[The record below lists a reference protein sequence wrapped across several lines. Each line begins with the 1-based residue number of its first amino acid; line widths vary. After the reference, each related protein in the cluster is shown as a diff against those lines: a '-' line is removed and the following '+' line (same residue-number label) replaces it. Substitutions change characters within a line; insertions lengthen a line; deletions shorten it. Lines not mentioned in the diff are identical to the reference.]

1 MNAIETR
8 SFKDICTR
16 ICKLSNEDIW
26 DAMLGVSDEFS
37 LSENDSVIC
46 ASILGTIMQ
55 LKDEMRLTEVTEGY
69 VPRIADKMETL
80 EKLKSVS
87 GSGKFNTLLLKEL
100 IELLKYVDR
109 AQMAVCLIK
118 QRSTKASETIHG
130 GTKTYIIQNKITK
143 AIKIGKSAKP
153 GDRINTIKYQVGAD
167 MDTLAVIEG
176 DIELHLHSK
185 FKELRTVGEWFMD
198 RDGEII
204 DYIQKR
210 LFA

>member
-1 MNAIETR
+1 
-8 SFKDICTR
+8 
-16 ICKLSNEDIW
+16 
-26 DAMLGVSDEFS
+26 
-37 LSENDSVIC
+37 
-46 ASILGTIMQ
+46 
-55 LKDEMRLTEVTEGY
+55 
-69 VPRIADKMETL
+69 METL